1 MLFAQLKVT
10 KSFLIAREVKVPGL
24 ALVLNAWFKRS
35 ASRVLRWRD
44 SCPKTKV
51 KGQGKSMMKQS
62 KKNRKRV
69 ALSRR
74 GKPHAGKTGKKA
86 SHWKRG
92 NDVVAEEEVGRA
104 LRSFA
109 ANW

>member
-1 MLFAQLKVT
+1 L
-10 KSFLIAREVKVPGL
+10 VPKL
-24 ALVLNAWFKRS
+24 
-35 ASRVLRWRD
+35 
-44 SCPKTKV
+44 KV
-51 KGQGKSMMKQS
+51 KGQGKNMTKQS

-92 NDVVAEEEVGRA
+92 NNVVAEEEVGQA